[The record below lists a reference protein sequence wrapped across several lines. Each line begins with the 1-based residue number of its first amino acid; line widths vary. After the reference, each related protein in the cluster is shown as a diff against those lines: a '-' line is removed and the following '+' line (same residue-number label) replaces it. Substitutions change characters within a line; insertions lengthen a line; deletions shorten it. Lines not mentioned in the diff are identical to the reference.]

1 MPEPAENFT
10 VACPRCCK
18 RYVVSPAAIGKKAT
32 CKCGK
37 QFVVAVPEEDVE
49 EEGGGDYG
57 VSGGAAAGST

>member
-37 QFVVAVPEEDVE
+37 QFVVAVPEEDLE

-57 VSGGAAAGST
+57 VSGGAAAGPA